1 MYRLVRITGAGTP
14 ANRRH
19 FGRFRSYLLALL
31 CLALVWAVASP
42 ARAFD
47 LPKYDPWYYHSD
59 EQGYRFAVPDKVQH
73 FYGSVIVNEF
83 SKQLPLPGIEV
94 LGPILSLTAGF
105 MWETYQD
112 QKGIGFSERDL
123 AADAMGVIASQ
134 LSSNHLS
141 FWLDYSTTE
150 QVIMF
155 KLAVKLNH

>member
-1 MYRLVRITGAGTP
+1 MGAGKP
-14 ANRRH
+14 ANQRCS
-19 FGRFRSYLLALL
+19 GRLMSYLSTFL
-31 CLALVWAVASP
+31 CFALVWAVATP

-47 LPKYDPWYYHSD
+47 LPRYDPWYYHSD

-73 FYGSVIVNEF
+73 FYGSAIVNEF

-123 AADAMGVIASQ
+123 AADAMGVVASKF
-134 LSSNHLS
+134 SSDRVS

-155 KLAVKLNH
+155 KLSVSLDH